1 MTLAQRALRSEFR
14 SALGGLCLLLAAGC
28 SSLDRFDTQGDAA
41 YCGALVAAPPFEAG
55 FVPESA
61 RPSLDLALT
70 IDATALTSRGEA
82 SAIVGRLS
90 SDDAQDGLCSKN
102 GLALFNGA
110 PLRTMPQLDRDGL
123 ASLEFGAGRDY
134 NFFSWV
140 DSTCQGT
147 LLALVS
153 LMRNDNIELRLLK
166 PKALPA
172 PGAGPEDQP
181 GFGLFYL
188 SRQKAGCN
196 F

>member
-1 MTLAQRALRSEFR
+1 MTFAKSALRSQ
-14 SALGGLCLLLAAGC
+14 ALCSLGVFCLVFGVGC
-28 SSLDRFDTQGDAA
+28 SSLDRFDTQGAAA

-61 RPSLDLALT
+61 RPSLNLSLT
-70 IDATALTSRGEA
+70 IDATALTARGEG

-90 SDDAQDGLCSKN
+90 SDDAQSGLCSKD
-102 GLALFNGA
+102 GLSLFNGA
-110 PLRTMPQLDRDGL
+110 PLRTMPELDRDPL
-123 ASLEFGAGRDY
+123 SSLEFGNGRDY
-134 NFFSWV
+134 NFFAWV

-147 LLALVS
+147 LLSLVS
-153 LMRNDNIELRLLK
+153 LMRNDNVELRLLK

-188 SRQKAGCN
+188 SRQKAGCT